1 MESLGQRVCA
11 VLIFCRHC
19 QIAHYRRCTNLYFC
33 QQVLGF
39 LLSNSL
45 ASTCYKIF
53 SLLYQSDWWK
63 MILHY
68 TFNLSFL
75 YHKWVRLSI
84 SSFLRIFILFFNS
97 IHTSCPF
104 FSTVSLYLNGFLAFS
119 FILWKIT
126 LCGIDCVLPCYC
138 CVMNYHKPSGLKQ
151 HKFFFKTI
159 RRMFMLLWLSLSSV
173 SDFYKLSFKGLTCM
187 TRHTY
192 DNFLLNNSESTE

>member
-1 MESLGQRVCA
+1 MESLGQRICA

-45 ASTCYKIF
+45 ASTCYKTF
-53 SLLYQSDWWK
+53 FLLYQSDWWK

-84 SSFLRIFILFFNS
+84 SSFLRIFTLLFFNS

-104 FSTVSLYLNGFLAFS
+104 FWTVSLYLNGFLAFP

-138 CVMNYHKPSGLKQ
+138 CVMNYHKPTGLKQ
-151 HKFFFKTI
+151 QIFLQNHQENVYAALTLSVFC
-159 RRMFMLLWLSLSSV
+159 LWLL
-173 SDFYKLSFKGLTCM
+173 
-187 TRHTY
+187 
-192 DNFLLNNSESTE
+192 